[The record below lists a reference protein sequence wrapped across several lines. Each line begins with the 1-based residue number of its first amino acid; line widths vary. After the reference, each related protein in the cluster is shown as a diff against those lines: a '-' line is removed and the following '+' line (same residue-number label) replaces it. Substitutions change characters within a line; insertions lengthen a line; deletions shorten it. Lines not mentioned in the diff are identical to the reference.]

1 MGIDWKGLMSGVGNM
16 SKEMLKPMLEK
27 LDAYTNTDKFQQADT
42 QTQQKV
48 VDLMQEIRTYLGTD
62 QNATWQNLAA
72 SISSFNQSVAE
83 YQKAVEEEK
92 RQSENFKSAKA
103 LHDKGSIS
111 DKELQQAKKATD
123 DASQAVV
130 DAKNKMNTFSIKLN

>member
-1 MGIDWKGLMSGVGNM
+1 MSGVGNM

-72 SISSFNQSVAE
+72 SITSFNQSILE
-83 YQKAVEEEK
+83 YQTAVKNEELWNAKLANAEK
-92 RQSENFKSAKA
+92 D
-103 LHDKGSIS
+103 L
-111 DKELQQAKKATD
+111 
-123 DASQAVV
+123 
-130 DAKNKMNTFSIKLN
+130 KMVT